1 MFLFLATSS
10 QTLILLLTDLQR
22 HKTFFHF
29 QNMLFPLQINFH
41 FDVQATKRRCVWI
54 HGEKHADLH
63 KLKHTHTNSRRL
75 PPSLHVSPASV
86 CVLCQHKKCVA
97 GPGVNIGPLAPAAP
111 PHTSPQ
117 RDRSPSEW
125 SQAVSIHLQMN
136 SALFHQRTPPSPPS
150 LPQPLASSSSSLL
163 LALFFCP
170 FFPPLAPSFPSSLSL
185 SVSLS
190 SLFVPVMKSAI
201 TVRTRTTLKYQKPL
215 ICD

>member
-1 MFLFLATSS
+1 MFGFMEKNT
-10 QTLILLLTDLQR
+10 QTY
-22 HKTFFHF
+22 
-29 QNMLFPLQINFH
+29 IN
-41 FDVQATKRRCVWI
+41 
-54 HGEKHADLH
+54 LN
-63 KLKHTHTNSRRL
+63 THTLTADASPRL
-75 PPSLHVSPASV
+75 STYHLPVSV
-86 CVLCQHKKCVA
+86 CCVSIRSVWRA
-97 GPGVNIGPLAPAAP
+97 LALTLALWPLRHT

-170 FFPPLAPSFPSSLSL
+170 FFSALGPLFPFLSQPFCFVVL
-185 SVSLS
+185 